1 MARVVRRRGG
11 RFRPAR
17 LSKQSPT
24 SNARAS
30 PATVSTRMFDA
41 TSDDADTKAFA
52 ARCEED
58 RHHFGFTMLPEDAG
72 QMPDLRA
79 LTRELMTDAESDL
92 GARLE

>member
-1 MARVVRRRGG
+1 MRHRGG
-11 RFRPAR
+11 RFRPAP
-17 LSKQSPT
+17 LSKHIAYLKREGV
-24 SNARAS
+24 ARDGVDA
-30 PATVSTRMFDA
+30 RMFEA

-79 LTRELMTDAESDL
+79 LTRELN
-92 GARLE
+92 